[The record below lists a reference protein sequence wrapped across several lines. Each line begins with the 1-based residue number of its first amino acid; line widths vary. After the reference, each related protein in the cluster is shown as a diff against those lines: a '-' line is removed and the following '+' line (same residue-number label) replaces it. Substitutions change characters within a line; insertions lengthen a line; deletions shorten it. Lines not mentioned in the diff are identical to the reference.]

1 MVRILEFENK
11 IEARYFCKFH
21 GLNVTEEIVI
31 LDKTSYVDPED
42 SWPPRRSQ
50 KLIESK
56 LDKSVGEVS
65 NNAFEKKL
73 VPTTTWKIE
82 CVLSFNMDWWIK
94 FTDIRQPM
102 LKLKTHS
109 GFHEL
114 FRF

>member
-1 MVRILEFENK
+1 
-11 IEARYFCKFH
+11 
-21 GLNVTEEIVI
+21 VTEEIVI

-73 VPTTTWKIE
+73 VPTT
-82 CVLSFNMDWWIK
+82 IK
-94 FTDIRQPM
+94 
-102 LKLKTHS
+102 K
-109 GFHEL
+109 
-114 FRF
+114 